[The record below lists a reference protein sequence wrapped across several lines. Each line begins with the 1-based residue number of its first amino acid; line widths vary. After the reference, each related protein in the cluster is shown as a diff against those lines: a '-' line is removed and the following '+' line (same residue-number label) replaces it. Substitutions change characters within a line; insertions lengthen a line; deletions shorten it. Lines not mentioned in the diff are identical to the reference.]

1 MIAMINEVSPLWSKE
16 FGPTHQNIAV
26 LLQHRGEAYAKKN
39 QPDRAEADLRQA
51 LALRLKYLPAK
62 HPVIATTQPRQRAGG
77 REQVSRGRAAPA
89 ERLRYSR

>member
-39 QPDRAEADLRQA
+39 QPARARRTCGKRSLSGSNIFR
-51 LALRLKYLPAK
+51 RS
-62 HPVIATTQPRQRAGG
+62 IR
-77 REQVSRGRAAPA
+77 
-89 ERLRYSR
+89 